1 MKQKELYAA
10 PATEVLVLSFKES
23 ILNNVS
29 GGFGD
34 TVGSDAGKFGGFDDE

>member
-1 MKQKELYAA
+1 MIKKQLYAA
-10 PATEVLVLSFKES
+10 PATEVLELSFKES

-34 TVGSDAGKFGGFDDE
+34 TVDGDAGKFGGFDDE